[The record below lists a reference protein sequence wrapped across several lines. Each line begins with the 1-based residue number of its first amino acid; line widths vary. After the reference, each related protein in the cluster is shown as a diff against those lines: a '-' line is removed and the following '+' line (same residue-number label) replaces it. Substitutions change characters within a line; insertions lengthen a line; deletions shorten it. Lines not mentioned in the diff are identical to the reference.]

1 MQNVTLNNGVK
12 MPIVGFGTFLIHGTE
27 CEESVLEA
35 IKVGYRHIDT
45 AEAYG
50 NEEFVGNAIN
60 KCGVPREELFITTK
74 VNFKSYEYET
84 AKATVLKS
92 LEKLQVEY
100 LDLVLLHWPFGNYYA
115 AYRALEDLYDEGK
128 VKALGISN
136 FNPDRMI
143 DLLNFNRVTPAVNQV
158 ETHLLSQQ
166 TELIDWMKKYNV
178 QHEAYAPLGQ
188 GRKNEMFENPELV
201 KVAQK
206 HGKTPAQIALK
217 FQIQRGIVVI
227 PKTTNPARMKE
238 NIDLFNFELSEDEI
252 NILKRLDKNDPMI
265 GNPHLPTFVESA
277 MNW

>member
-60 KCGVPREELFITTK
+60 TCGVPREELFITTK

-84 AKATVLKS
+84 AKATVLRS

-128 VKALGISN
+128 VKAIGISN

-227 PKTTNPARMKE
+227 PKTTNPSRMKE